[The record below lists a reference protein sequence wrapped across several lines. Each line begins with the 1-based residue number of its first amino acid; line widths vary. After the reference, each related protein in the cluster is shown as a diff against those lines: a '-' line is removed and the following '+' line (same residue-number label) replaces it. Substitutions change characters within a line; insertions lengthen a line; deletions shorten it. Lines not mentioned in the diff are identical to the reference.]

1 MCIDTYGGALGSGSS
16 VQGKPFIK
24 LAGLLQMA
32 HATGL
37 MILSKAWTSNNAE
50 VSLAHAVTRFA
61 DGRHFEETGAATPTH
76 VTKKVALHFR

>member
-1 MCIDTYGGALGSGSS
+1 
-16 VQGKPFIK
+16 
-24 LAGLLQMA
+24 MA

-61 DGRHFEETGAATPTH
+61 DGLGP
-76 VTKKVALHFR
+76 

>member
-1 MCIDTYGGALGSGSS
+1 
-16 VQGKPFIK
+16 
-24 LAGLLQMA
+24 MA